1 MTVPEALTAL
11 VGALRGVHAVDLV
24 IGLVVLEA
32 VAIGVHERLTG
43 RGVALRDM
51 LATLV
56 AGLFLLLALR
66 AALGGEDW
74 TLVALPLAAAGVA
87 HAVDLVR
94 RWRRSPAVRWRSN
107 LR

>member
-1 MTVPEALTAL
+1 MTVSEALAAL

-24 IGLVVLEA
+24 IGLVLLEA
-32 VAIGVHERLTG
+32 SAIAVHERVTG
-43 RGVALRDM
+43 RGVALRDI

-66 AALGGEDW
+66 AALAGEDW
-74 TLVALPLAAAGVA
+74 MLVALPLAAAGVA
-87 HAVDLVR
+87 HAVDLAR